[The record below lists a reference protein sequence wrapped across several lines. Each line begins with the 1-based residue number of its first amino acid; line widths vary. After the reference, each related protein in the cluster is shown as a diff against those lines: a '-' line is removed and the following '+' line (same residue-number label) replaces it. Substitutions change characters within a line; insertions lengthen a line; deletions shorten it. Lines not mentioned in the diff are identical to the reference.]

1 MRVLVVDDTA
11 RVRTSL
17 SRALT
22 LEGFTVD
29 TAADA
34 REAQERI
41 SGYPPAVMI
50 LDWVLPGVDGLEFC
64 ARLRETGH
72 TFPILMLTVRDQ
84 VADRVAGLRVGADD
98 YLAKPFALEE
108 LIARI
113 RALLR
118 RTVTAANSSE
128 QITFAD
134 LTVDTATRTV
144 RRQGREIELTP
155 TEYRL
160 LLYLLSHPRRV
171 LTKSQI
177 LEAVWGF
184 PADTSSNTLEV
195 YIGYLRRKLEEGGEP
210 RLVHTV
216 RGIGYVLRA
225 P

>member
-34 REAQERI
+34 REAQERV